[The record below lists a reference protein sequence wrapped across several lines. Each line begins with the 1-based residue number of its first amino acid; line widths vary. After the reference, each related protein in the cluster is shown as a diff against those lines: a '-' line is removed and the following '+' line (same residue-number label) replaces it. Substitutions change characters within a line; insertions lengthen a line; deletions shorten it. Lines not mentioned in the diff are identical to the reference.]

1 MQGRLPHIICRAVL
15 GRCGGSRG
23 FRRTSV
29 QPGSWTERKVV
40 SGRRAGRPVWT
51 ALIASTGL
59 KALSIRTTG
68 DDISSLAGPRRCGGE
83 FCGCGDGGMPH
94 FRLCSKLRSCPR
106 LLRCFR
112 TERNDVSCII
122 GLELASNSLPV
133 PSAERLRKSLFFH
146 VRSASSK
153 RFVLS
158 TVCILASKGRGL
170 IVVCKRVC
178 RGTAAFEYLI
188 IRKCVLLPSG
198 TGAPA
203 AMSFRDGYV

>member
-1 MQGRLPHIICRAVL
+1 MKRAPCASMQGRLPHIICRAVL

-83 FCGCGDGGMPH
+83 FGSCGDGGMPH
-94 FRLCSKLRSCPR
+94 FRLCSKLRSRPR

-112 TERNDVSCII
+112 TERNDVSCAHLGEIKMHSVK
-122 GLELASNSLPV
+122 GLWGLG
-133 PSAERLRKSLFFH
+133 LRALNPES
-146 VRSASSK
+146 
-153 RFVLS
+153 
-158 TVCILASKGRGL
+158 
-170 IVVCKRVC
+170 
-178 RGTAAFEYLI
+178 
-188 IRKCVLLPSG
+188 
-198 TGAPA
+198 
-203 AMSFRDGYV
+203 